1 MKRIWLPLL
10 GMCGTER
17 RKGKEGAEKKPSSS
31 AKKDE
36 GKGASAISALHGGRY
51 VEVNAKKSV
60 LIDTKSLE
68 MSQEALRSLQKI
80 LQRERQGL
88 SHAKEFRLHAIE
100 DRAKAQDLLDAKLVE
115 KEDVLQEVL
124 QLREEIEGVK
134 QRLDDLN
141 LKVDEER
148 DRQAQLETQSRHL
161 EQQKVDLEAAE
172 SRKAEL
178 DQEVLRAQAVL
189 RTERNARIKL
199 QAQLQAAIQQSTAHL
214 NQEKDTLHA
223 ELSDLDGSLRRERE
237 KQSQLKRKL
246 QHFHAVLEKA
256 DSDVSATLRSRR
268 EKMEKLHDQLM
279 KSTDSPLKAEYRRAS
294 QRLQREKEE
303 VEVLKLQYNILAN
316 DQESQEVKVKDMEE
330 TRQGW
335 ISEEKKLRDMIRS
348 LTPLGATTNTSE
360 ACQTSSTPLSTAE
373 ATEESG
379 DPRKEIARELFPQ
392 DDNAL
397 SKDND

>member
-10 GMCGTER
+10 GVCGTER
-17 RKGKEGAEKKPSSS
+17 RKGKEGAEKKASSS
-31 AKKDE
+31 AKKDKDE
-36 GKGASAISALHGGRY
+36 GKGASSISALHGGRY

-100 DRAKAQDLLDAKLVE
+100 DRAKAQDLLNAKLVE
-115 KEDVLQEVL
+115 KEDVLKEVL

-134 QRLDDLN
+134 QRLDNLN

-148 DRQAQLETQSRHL
+148 DRQAQLETQSKHL

-189 RTERNARIKL
+189 RTERNTRIKL
-199 QAQLQAAIQQSTAHL
+199 QAQLQASTQQSTAHL

-256 DSDVSATLRSRR
+256 DSDVSATLQSRR
-268 EKMEKLHDQLM
+268 EKMERLHDQLM
-279 KSTDSPLKAEYRRAS
+279 KSPDSPLKAEYRRAS

-348 LTPLGATTNTSE
+348 LTPLEPKSKD
-360 ACQTSSTPLSTAE
+360 CQTSSTPPSTAE
-373 ATEESG
+373 VTEESS

-392 DDNAL
+392 DDKTL